1 MLRSANHVSPV
12 GSVIGV
18 RRLITLASASI
29 TAIGIVVMGIPSL
42 ALATSTTEPPPEE
55 IDEQGGITGL
65 PTVTAVLNP
74 SAVTTIPAGC
84 AAPSDPQV
92 VFIGQLTTLDD
103 TTATFSDL
111 QVRAGSLGGYSNS
124 DSPDGDVVNVRYGR
138 DTKFL
143 SEGKRYLV
151 GAASAINSPIL
162 VSKVRASAEL
172 FGGDQVVGLSDQGV
186 ACPRHDDPIRTFNE
200 DGSSIDTGVLS
211 PLFDNKWQ
219 IVLAIFVAVGLV
231 LAGLAGA
238 VIVKQLFR

>member
-1 MLRSANHVSPV
+1 MPRSANRVSLV

-18 RRLITLASASI
+18 RRQSTVVIASI
-29 TAIGIVVMGIPSL
+29 AALACVVMGIPTL
-42 ALATSTTEPPPEE
+42 ALATSTTEPPPES
-55 IDEQGGITGL
+55 IDEQGGITGVPL
-65 PTVTAVLNP
+65 VTARLNP

-84 AAPSDPQV
+84 AATNDPQV
-92 VFIGQLTTLDD
+92 VFVGQLTALDD
-103 TTATFSDL
+103 TTATFSQL

-151 GAASAINSPIL
+151 GAAGAINSPIL

-172 FGGDQVVGLSDQGV
+172 FGGDQIVGLSDQGV
-186 ACPRHDDPIRTFNE
+186 ACPRYDDPIRTFND

-211 PLFDNKWQ
+211 PLFDNQWQ
-219 IVLAIFVAVGLV
+219 VIFAIFVAVGVV

>member
-1 MLRSANHVSPV
+1 MIHVSLV

-18 RRLITLASASI
+18 RRLAKIVIASTAMVASS
-29 TAIGIVVMGIPSL
+29 VMGTPSL
-42 ALATSTTEPPPEE
+42 AVATSTTEPPPEA

-65 PTVTAVLNP
+65 PTVTALLNP

-84 AAPSDPQV
+84 AAPNDPQV
-92 VFIGQLTTLDD
+92 VFVGQLTNIDD

-111 QVRAGSLGGYSNS
+111 QVRAGSLGGYSSS
-124 DSPDGDVVNVRYGR
+124 DNPDGDVVNVRYGR

-172 FGGDQVVGLSDQGV
+172 FGGDQVVGLSDQGI
-186 ACPRHDDPIRTFNE
+186 ACPRFEDPIRTFND

-211 PLFDNKWQ
+211 PLIDNQWQ
-219 IVLAIFVAVGLV
+219 VLFAIFVAVGLV
-231 LAGLAGA
+231 LAGLIAA
-238 VIVKQLFR
+238 VMVKQLVR

>member
-1 MLRSANHVSPV
+1 M
-12 GSVIGV
+12 
-18 RRLITLASASI
+18 RRLTALASVGT
-29 TAIGIVVMGIPSL
+29 TALAIVVMGIPSL
-42 ALATSTTEPPPEE
+42 ALATSTTEPPPES
-55 IDEQGGITGL
+55 IDEQGGITGV
-65 PTVTAVLNP
+65 PSVTAPLNP

-84 AAPSDPQV
+84 TAPNDPQV
-92 VFIGQLTTLDD
+92 VFVGQLITLDD
-103 TTATFSDL
+103 TTATFSQL

-151 GAASAINSPIL
+151 GAAGAINSPIL

-186 ACPRHDDPIRTFNE
+186 TCPRYDDPIRTFND

-211 PLFDNKWQ
+211 PLLDHQWQ
-219 IVLAIFVAVGLV
+219 IILAIFVAVGLV